1 MNGQAITFDFHNTL
15 ASCPEWFE
23 LEVRSLPSAFL
34 GWWATWDDRQL
45 APAKLDEADAR
56 YRQLRQEIIAH
67 GNELTAEACLEQVFA
82 AIRLYVSDEDV
93 RSGIADLMRGALAGA
108 APIPGAVA
116 TVREIHQAGVPIGIV
131 SSAVFHPFLEWTLES
146 FGIRDAF
153 EVVITSA
160 SAGFYKSRAELYVHA
175 AELLGAIPERMVHV
189 GDSFR
194 FDVGGA
200 SRAGMGT
207 VWLRGDRIE
216 SEDPSIRPDL
226 VLSTLVEAAP
236 QIMAVLRSRQPD
248 EDAVRVRSQNHGR
261 ESGRAIRHLHALSR
275 NLRRSARRE
284 HRAPG
289 PRSRDRPDRH
299 PRHSRLGE

>member
-1 MNGQAITFDFHNTL
+1 MNRQAITFDFHNTL

-23 LEVRSLPSAFL
+23 LEVRHLPSSFL
-34 GWWATWDDRQL
+34 RWWSERDGRLL
-45 APAKLDEADAR
+45 AAAILDEADAR
-56 YRQLRQEIIAH
+56 YRQLRREIMDH
-67 GNELTAEACLEQVFA
+67 GHELTAEACLEQVFA
-82 AIRLYVSDEDV
+82 AMQLHMSDEDV
-93 RSGIADLMRGALAGA
+93 RSGVADLMRGALAGA
-108 APIPGAVA
+108 APIRGAVA
-116 TVREIHQAGVPIGIV
+116 TVREIHRAGVPIGIV

-175 AELLGAIPERMVHV
+175 AELLGATPEHMVHV

-207 VWLRGDRIE
+207 VWLQGDRIE
-216 SEDPSIRPDL
+216 SEDPSIQPDL

-236 QIMAVLRSRQPD
+236 QILAVLRSRQPD
-248 EDAVRVRSQNHGR
+248 EDAVRV
-261 ESGRAIRHLHALSR
+261 
-275 NLRRSARRE
+275 
-284 HRAPG
+284 
-289 PRSRDRPDRH
+289 
-299 PRHSRLGE
+299 